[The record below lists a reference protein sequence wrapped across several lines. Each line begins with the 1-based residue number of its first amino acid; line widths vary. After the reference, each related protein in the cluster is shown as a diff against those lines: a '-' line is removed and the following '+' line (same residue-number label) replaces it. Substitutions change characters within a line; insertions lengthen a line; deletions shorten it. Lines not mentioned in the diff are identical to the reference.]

1 MHFIFESKS
10 SHLNGF
16 SDLLKSVRNHQAKKM
31 QVDVAF
37 KLHKDLLESYLNS
50 YNKILSIKEKSLAI
64 NTNLISFCLII
75 MEFIYGLK
83 SQMMY
88 YP

>member
-1 MHFIFESKS
+1 
-10 SHLNGF
+10 
-16 SDLLKSVRNHQAKKM
+16 M
-31 QVDVAF
+31 QIDVAF

-88 YP
+88 YPWHC